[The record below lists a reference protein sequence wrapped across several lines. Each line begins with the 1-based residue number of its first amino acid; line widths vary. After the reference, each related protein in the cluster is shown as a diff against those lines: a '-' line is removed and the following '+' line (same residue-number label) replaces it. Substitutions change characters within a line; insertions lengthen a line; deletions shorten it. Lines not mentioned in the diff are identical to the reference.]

1 MTKRHS
7 AGHWRGALY
16 NALRRAADG
25 VQGFCIWAEGNR
37 GRRIAMKTL
46 YKRLDGT
53 SPMERM
59 PIEDAEL
66 ITEYLLRDAH
76 ARDSALDWLKALCA
90 RFGLVAIELDAPP
103 PGGCWPCEINAIVE
117 KGFQLT
123 EKGGLISGVIA
134 RAIADRR
141 ISLREADEIA
151 ELAHGEVQLLLRLVR
166 NVQRA
171 AERGVT
177 VQAAEGCRDD

>member
-7 AGHWRGALY
+7 SGHWRGALY
-16 NALRRAADG
+16 NSLRMAADG
-25 VQGFCIWAEGNR
+25 LQGFCVWAAGNR
-37 GRRIAMKTL
+37 DRRIALKTL

-53 SPMERM
+53 SPAERM

-76 ARDSALDWLKALCA
+76 AQDYALDWLKALCA

-103 PGGCWPCEINAIVE
+103 PNGGWPCEITAIVE
-117 KGFQLT
+117 KGFQIT
-123 EKGGLISGVIA
+123 EKGGLISGVIS
-134 RAIADRR
+134 RAIADRK
-141 ISLREADEIA
+141 ISPREADQIT
-151 ELAHGEVQLLLRLVR
+151 ELAHAEVQLLLRLVR

-171 AERGVT
+171 AEMRST
-177 VQAAEGCRDD
+177 VAAADRCADE

>member
-7 AGHWRGALY
+7 GGHWRGALY

-37 GRRIAMKTL
+37 DRKIAAKTL

-53 SPMERM
+53 APTERM

-66 ITEYLLRDAH
+66 ITEYVLRDAH
-76 ARDSALDWLKALCA
+76 ARDHALDWLKALCA

-103 PGGCWPCEINAIVE
+103 PNGCWPCEITAIVE

-123 EKGGLISGVIA
+123 EKGGLISGVIG
-134 RAIADRR
+134 RAIADRK
-141 ISLREADEIA
+141 ISPREADQIT
-151 ELAHGEVQLLLRLVR
+151 ELAHAEVQLLLRLVR

-171 AERGVT
+171 AETRST
-177 VQAAEGCRDD
+177 VSAAARCPDE

>member
-7 AGHWRGALY
+7 NGHWRGALY

-25 VQGFCIWAEGNR
+25 VQGFCVWAEGNR
-37 GRRIAMKTL
+37 DRKIAAKTL

-53 SPMERM
+53 APTERM
-59 PIEDAEL
+59 SIEDAEL
-66 ITEYLLRDAH
+66 ITEYVLRDAH
-76 ARDSALDWLKALCA
+76 AKDHALDWLKALCA
-90 RFGLVAIELDAPP
+90 RFGLAAIELDAPP

-117 KGFQLT
+117 KGFLLT
-123 EKGGLISGVIA
+123 EKGGLISGVIG

-141 ISLREADEIA
+141 ISAREADEIT
-151 ELAHGEVQLLLRLVR
+151 ELAHAEVQLLLRLVR

-171 AERGVT
+171 ADKGVT
-177 VQAAEGCRDD
+177 MRAAESSSDD

>member
-7 AGHWRGALY
+7 NGHWRGALY

-25 VQGFCIWAEGNR
+25 VQGFCVWAAGNR
-37 GRRIAMKTL
+37 DRKIALKTL

-53 SPMERM
+53 APNERM
-59 PIEDAEL
+59 SIEDAEL
-66 ITEYLLRDAH
+66 ITEYLLRDSAAH
-76 ARDSALDWLKALCA
+76 EYALDWLKALCA
-90 RFGLVAIELDAPP
+90 RFGLAAIEVDAPP
-103 PGGCWPCEINAIVE
+103 PNGCWPCEITAIVE

-134 RAIADRR
+134 RAIADRK
-141 ISLREADEIA
+141 ISPIEADHIT
-151 ELAHGEVQLLLRLVR
+151 ELAHAEVQLLLRLVR

-171 AERGVT
+171 AETRST
-177 VQAAEGCRDD
+177 VAAAGGCSDD